1 MGVHLWRPR
10 RGLPPPP
17 AGCHPIGGNGV
28 PVLAL
33 GWLWFLPAGVWKDP
47 PGSALPT
54 QFPFPRLPSP
64 GGFLLEASCSP
75 GAALGTPVLGHHP
88 LWEEPGRS
96 TARRPLTVPGCLW
109 PPSRERVFVCTR
121 VGARV
126 NTHAPRA
133 LDTGQRAGMRGQQA
147 LQNPRGQP
155 QPRKTQSDP
164 GHIRCAQ
171 KAGREPRFPA
181 VVAPVRLGPQAS
193 ARLVESSG
201 PRSLQCL
208 IYVFFS

>member
-1 MGVHLWRPR
+1 MGRTSSVSQWASCGGADVASGRVAESQDWQTDEPRRAAHHRGSGVSLGVHLWRPR

-17 AGCHPIGGNGV
+17 AGYHPIGGNGV

-47 PGSALPT
+47 PGSSLPT
-54 QFPFPRLPSP
+54 QLPFPRLSSP
-64 GGFLLEASCSP
+64 GGFLLEASCSL
-75 GAALGTPVLGHHP
+75 GAALGTPVLGHHR
-88 LWEEPGRS
+88 LWEEPGCS

-133 LDTGQRAGMRGQQA
+133 RDTGRRAGMRGQQA
-147 LQNPRGQP
+147 LQNPRGKP
-155 QPRKTQSDP
+155 QPRKTQ
-164 GHIRCAQ
+164 
-171 KAGREPRFPA
+171 
-181 VVAPVRLGPQAS
+181 
-193 ARLVESSG
+193 
-201 PRSLQCL
+201 
-208 IYVFFS
+208 